1 MSYQNFDG
9 ISGLGLSNYPSSSQN
24 LSASRLRRVLAV
36 VIALV
41 MVAGGGLVYAVVSP
55 SGVSAQTRQEPPLEL
70 NPQDCRNR
78 GSDAWIPT
86 PESREGE
93 AAVAQLRVECEILV
107 RARNAWL
114 SHPDTVLRDTI
125 DDTGAWE
132 DGIRRHVVFGG
143 WGAEGLRF
151 NQWTGI
157 TFETER
163 QGVDGHG
170 PITSQNVVGL
180 TIGGRNAV
188 GGVGLGGTLPAE
200 LCELSRLEV
209 LRIDYNY
216 FSGSIPECF
225 GDQLPNLAAFSARVN
240 NFTGS
245 IPAGFGALPNLE
257 LFDLFRNKLTGS
269 LPGGWNNLVYINLA
283 ANFISGEIP
292 EGFGGDRLGWFNAPN
307 MSLSGELPSSWTNP
321 GGFEGVIHISLQNND
336 LEGVLNIDWL
346 NRVEFLN
353 VPQLKGIQ
361 LHGNRFC
368 FDPSKQLTHRPS
380 RNPLPSEIFTF
391 DKTPEQLRQ
400 GIVTEGIIRASNRSL
415 VDFTLGSQTCND
427 PNYSNS
433 ALYALAPITDYTK
446 TLSGDGNSMELSWN
460 LPIDPATGQPYAVK
474 GYAIAAQSIWSVRLY
489 DQNGNPRT
497 PGGDF
502 TSAVPN
508 VAPPSAIG
516 LAIFG
521 DIFSSGLEERELTRE
536 GILWADAAPDA
547 TSLSLP
553 LRSTCTL
560 VGTDARIDEGG
571 AGLSQC
577 GAEPLA
583 LGEYVVNII
592 PYYNTIEDG
601 FLNSFRSQLNGT
613 ALRGWRARNVIADGT
628 SVSDIGVRLGL
639 IDESVDIFSWD
650 APSQRWQAHTI
661 ADSTV
666 LSEGTA
672 VMYIQGWSRS
682 DNLASAGLS
691 RADENIDMTLYRG
704 WNIFSAGAAEL
715 DSSDFVNASVLFDDS
730 LFDCD
735 ILAGVLAT
743 VVYDFELE
751 EFKLALPCFPDIPT
765 PAGYAS
771 LDAIDRHDTVFVF
784 FQSELPV
791 PVTWDSATNSYVAA

>member
-9 ISGLGLSNYPSSSQN
+9 ISDLGLPNHGRP

-55 SGVSAQTRQEPPLEL
+55 SGVSAQDRQEPPLEL

-114 SHPDTVLRDTI
+114 SHPDTILRDNLG
-125 DDTGAWE
+125 DPGAWE

-163 QGVDGHG
+163 QGVDGSG

-180 TIGGRNAV
+180 TIGGRDAV
-188 GGVGLGGTLPAE
+188 GGVGLGGTLPTE

-209 LRIDYNY
+209 LRIDHNY

-225 GDQLPNLAAFSARVN
+225 GSNLENLAAFSARGN

-292 EGFGGDRLGWFNAPN
+292 EGFGGDRLGWFHAPN

-321 GGFEGVIHISLQNND
+321 GGFEGVISIALRNNN

-353 VPQLKGIQ
+353 VNQIRGIS
-361 LHGNRFC
+361 LDGNRFC
-368 FDPSKQLTHRPS
+368 FDPSKELTHRPL
-380 RNPLPSEIFTF
+380 RNPLPSEIYTF

-400 GIVTEGIIRASNRSL
+400 GTVTEGIIRQPDVDINR
-415 VDFTLGSQTCND
+415 VDFALGNQTCND
-427 PNYSNS
+427 PSYSNF
-433 ALYALAPITDYTK
+433 ALYALPGVTDYTK
-446 TLSGDGNSMELSWN
+446 ALSGDGNSMELSWN
-460 LPIDPATGQPYAVK
+460 QPIDPATGQPYEID
-474 GYAIAAQSIWSVRLY
+474 GYAISIQSIWSVRFL
-489 DQNGNPRT
+489 DES
-497 PGGDF
+497 GDSQVSSEDLI
-502 TSAVPN
+502 SAVPDT
-508 VAPPSAIG
+508 PLPSELREAFMSTASRI
-516 LAIFG
+516 
-521 DIFSSGLEERELTRE
+521 SSTPSE
-536 GILWADAAPDA
+536 GMLWASATPDA

-553 LRSTCTL
+553 LRSTCNGDT
-560 VGTDARIDEGG
+560 IIEY
-571 AGLSQC
+571 GLSQC

-583 LGEYVVNII
+583 LGEYLVNII
-592 PYYNTIEDG
+592 PFYTSTEDG
-601 FLNSFRSQLNGT
+601 FTNTFRSQFT
-613 ALRGWRARNVIADGT
+613 AAALRGWRARNVIADGT
-628 SVSDIGVRLGL
+628 SVSDIGIRLGL
-639 IDESVDIFSWD
+639 IDETVDIFSWD

-661 ADSTV
+661 ADSTA

-672 VMYIQGWSRS
+672 VMYIQGWSRA

-691 RADENIDMTLYRG
+691 RADENIDMTLYQG

-715 DSSDFVNASVLFDDS
+715 DSSDFVNASALFDES

-735 ILAGVLAT
+735 ILAGVLAV
-743 VVYDFELE
+743 VVYDFQLE
-751 EFKLALPCFPDIPT
+751 EFKLTLPCFPDIPT
-765 PAGYAS
+765 PAGYTT
-771 LDAIDRHDTVFVF
+771 LDTIGRHDTIFAF

-791 PVTWDSATNSYVAA
+791 PVTWDSATNSYSAA